1 MDSKI
6 EKMIKR
12 GILIAGVLTRDEE
25 DFVTAERVDDLE
37 ALKEREVQGKEL
49 YYATSSM
56 GRSVFTINRQGEI
69 ENHKGVDSN
78 LTGNENVVVGL
89 TDTHFV
95 GIPNP
100 VTGSMHEI
108 SLRTEP
114 SKNGERTC
122 EFRFRGTSPLEDL
135 EEEADRNEDLSRIGV
150 KVPKLTMVKEY
161 SREKAKKLGLP
172 YHIPGK
178 YSDLEEKTKLTD
190 VEEVKKRKEKISNN
204 ESLVY
209 VDELEDGYR
218 PMLLREYFEI
228 YGLFDNPEIIKF
240 IEEENAAT
248 GRKDVSVEDAI
259 SSIDRSY
266 SLGQRYG
273 QGIRILGSPFRISD
287 IQGYINDK
295 DKESL
300 DLIADFTESM
310 LPEDKKGLGFET
322 VFAETIG
329 KNVAMLI
336 NGGWYVNNAMHRQ
349 DFDLSGAMCDD
360 AYDELSQVV
369 EKYNK
374 IDDLGKREGMIS
386 EAKKKYIEQIH
397 FVASTVK
404 ILQDAM
410 AVRGKTEDEIQGV
423 FETYVDSFVSNL
435 DFEKIA
441 GRIGSTREEVA
452 AALTDYLDVTKV
464 VEHDKEAIPAD
475 YPFEEESRDYT
486 LEMARRYRPHAEYS
500 DSVINA
506 NQSFN
511 GFYREL
517 SEGITQKLRLRQ
529 LSDTYKDIKITDEEL
544 RDADKLLGRG
554 LEDKDKNQEE
564 VK

>member
-6 EKMIKR
+6 EKMVKR

-37 ALKEREVQGKEL
+37 ALKEREAQGEEL

-89 TDTHFV
+89 TNTHFV

-100 VTGSMHEI
+100 VSGSMHEI

-114 SKNGERTC
+114 SQNGVRTC

-190 VEEVKKRKEKISNN
+190 VEEVRKRKEKISNN

-218 PMLLREYFEI
+218 PMLLREYFEL

-240 IEEENAAT
+240 IEEENATT
-248 GRKDVSVEDAI
+248 GRKDISVEDAI

-273 QGIRILGSPFRISD
+273 QGIRILGSPFRVSD

-322 VFAETIG
+322 VFAETMG
-329 KNVAMLI
+329 KNVAMLL

-369 EKYNK
+369 ERYSK
-374 IDDLGKREGMIS
+374 IDNPGKREGMIS
-386 EAKKKYIEQIH
+386 EAKKQYIEQIH

-410 AVRGKTEDEIQGV
+410 AVRGKTEEEIQGV

-441 GRIGSTREEVA
+441 GRIGSTREEVVA
-452 AALTDYLDVTKV
+452 VLTDYLDVTKV
-464 VEHDKEAIPAD
+464 VEHDREAIPAD
-475 YPFEEESRDYT
+475 YPFEEGTRDYT

-529 LSDTYKDIKITDEEL
+529 LSDTYKDTKITDEEL
-544 RDADKLLGRG
+544 RDAYKLLGRG

>member
-6 EKMIKR
+6 EKMVKR

-25 DFVTAERVDDLE
+25 DFVTVERVDDLE
-37 ALKEREVQGKEL
+37 ALKEREAQGEEL

-89 TDTHFV
+89 TNTHFV

-100 VTGSMHEI
+100 VSGSMHEI

-114 SKNGERTC
+114 SQNGVRTC

-190 VEEVKKRKEKISNN
+190 VEEVRKRKEKISNN

-218 PMLLREYFEI
+218 PMLLREYFEL

-273 QGIRILGSPFRISD
+273 QGIRILGSPFRVSD

-295 DKESL
+295 DKEAL

-322 VFAETIG
+322 VFAETMG
-329 KNVAMLI
+329 KNVAMLL

-369 EKYNK
+369 ERYSK
-374 IDDLGKREGMIS
+374 IDNPGKREGMIS
-386 EAKKKYIEQIH
+386 EAKKQYIEQIH

-410 AVRGKTEDEIQGV
+410 AVRGKTEEEIQGV

-441 GRIGSTREEVA
+441 GRIGSTREEVV

-464 VEHDKEAIPAD
+464 VEHDREAIPAD
-475 YPFEEESRDYT
+475 YPFEEGTRDYT

-529 LSDTYKDIKITDEEL
+529 LSDTYKDTKITDEEL
-544 RDADKLLGRG
+544 RDAYKLLGRG

>member
-6 EKMIKR
+6 EKMVKR
-12 GILIAGVLTRDEE
+12 GILIAGVLIRDEE

-37 ALKEREVQGKEL
+37 ALKEREAQGEEL

-89 TDTHFV
+89 TNTHFV

-100 VTGSMHEI
+100 VSGSMHEI

-114 SKNGERTC
+114 SQNGVRTC

-190 VEEVKKRKEKISNN
+190 VEEVRKRKEKISNN
-204 ESLVY
+204 ESLEY

-218 PMLLREYFEI
+218 PMLLREYFEL

-240 IEEENAAT
+240 IEEENATT
-248 GRKDVSVEDAI
+248 GRKDISVEDAI

-273 QGIRILGSPFRISD
+273 QGIRILGSPFRVSD

-295 DKESL
+295 DKEAL

-322 VFAETIG
+322 VFAETMG
-329 KNVAMLI
+329 KNVAMLL
-336 NGGWYVNNAMHRQ
+336 NSGWYVNNAMHRQ

-369 EKYNK
+369 ERYSK
-374 IDDLGKREGMIS
+374 IDNPGKREGMIS
-386 EAKKKYIEQIH
+386 EAKKQYIEQIH

-410 AVRGKTEDEIQGV
+410 AVRGKTEEEIQGV

-441 GRIGSTREEVA
+441 GRIGSTREEVVA
-452 AALTDYLDVTKV
+452 VLTDYLDVTKV
-464 VEHDKEAIPAD
+464 VEHDREAIPAD
-475 YPFEEESRDYT
+475 YPFEEGTRDYT

-529 LSDTYKDIKITDEEL
+529 LSDTYKDTKITDEEL

>member
-6 EKMIKR
+6 EKMVKR

-25 DFVTAERVDDLE
+25 DFVTAERVDNLE
-37 ALKEREVQGKEL
+37 ALKEREAQGEEL

-100 VTGSMHEI
+100 VSGSMHEI

-114 SKNGERTC
+114 SQNGVRTC

-135 EEEADRNEDLSRIGV
+135 EEEADRNEELSRIGV

-190 VEEVKKRKEKISNN
+190 VEEVRKRKEKISNN

-218 PMLLREYFEI
+218 PMLLREYFEL

-273 QGIRILGSPFRISD
+273 QGIRILGSPFRVSD

-322 VFAETIG
+322 VFAETMG
-329 KNVAMLI
+329 KNVAMLL

-360 AYDELSQVV
+360 AYEELSQVV
-369 EKYNK
+369 ERYSK
-374 IDDLGKREGMIS
+374 IDNPGKREGMIS
-386 EAKKKYIEQIH
+386 EAKKQYIEQIH

-410 AVRGKTEDEIQGV
+410 AIRGKTEEEIQGV

-441 GRIGSTREEVA
+441 GRIGSTREVVV

-464 VEHDKEAIPAD
+464 VEHDREAIPAD
-475 YPFEEESRDYT
+475 YPFEEGTRDYT

-529 LSDTYKDIKITDEEL
+529 LSDTYKDTKITDEEL
-544 RDADKLLGRG
+544 RDADKLLERG

>member
-37 ALKEREVQGKEL
+37 ALKEREAQGKEL

-410 AVRGKTEDEIQGV
+410 AVRGKTEEEIQGV

>member
-6 EKMIKR
+6 EKMVKR

-25 DFVTAERVDDLE
+25 DFVTVERVDDLE
-37 ALKEREVQGKEL
+37 ALKEREAQGEEL

-89 TDTHFV
+89 TNTHFV

-100 VTGSMHEI
+100 VSGSMHEI

-114 SKNGERTC
+114 SQNGVRTC

-190 VEEVKKRKEKISNN
+190 VEEVRKRKEKISNN

-228 YGLFDNPEIIKF
+228 HGLFDNPEIIKF

-273 QGIRILGSPFRISD
+273 QGIRILGSPFRVSD

-322 VFAETIG
+322 VFAETMG
-329 KNVAMLI
+329 KNVAMLL

-369 EKYNK
+369 ERYSK
-374 IDDLGKREGMIS
+374 IDNPGKREGMIS
-386 EAKKKYIEQIH
+386 EAKKQYIEQIH

-410 AVRGKTEDEIQGV
+410 AVRGKTEEEIQGV

-441 GRIGSTREEVA
+441 GRIGSTREGVV

-464 VEHDKEAIPAD
+464 VEHDREAIPAD
-475 YPFEEESRDYT
+475 YPFEEGTRDYT

-529 LSDTYKDIKITDEEL
+529 LSDTYKDTKITDEEL
-544 RDADKLLGRG
+544 RDAYKLLGRG

>member
-37 ALKEREVQGKEL
+37 ALKEREAQGKEL

>member
-37 ALKEREVQGKEL
+37 VLKEIETQGKEL

-114 SKNGERTC
+114 SKNGARTC

-178 YSDLEEKTKLTD
+178 YSDLEEKTKLID

-228 YGLFDNPEIIKF
+228 YGLFNNPEIIKF

-259 SSIDRSY
+259 SSIDKSY

-310 LPEDKKGLGFET
+310 LSEDKKGLGFET
-322 VFAETIG
+322 VFAETMG
-329 KNVAMLI
+329 KNVAMLL
-336 NGGWYVNNAMHRQ
+336 NGGWYVNNVMHRQ
-349 DFDLSGAMCDD
+349 DFDLSGTMCDD

-374 IDDLGKREGMIS
+374 IDDPGKREGMIS

-423 FETYVDSFVSNL
+423 FETYVDSFVSNF

-441 GRIGSTREEVA
+441 GRIGSTGEEVA

-464 VEHDKEAIPAD
+464 VEHDREAIPAD
-475 YPFEEESRDYT
+475 YPFEEGSRDYT

>member
-6 EKMIKR
+6 EKMVKR

-37 ALKEREVQGKEL
+37 ALKEREAQGEEL

-89 TDTHFV
+89 TNTHFV

-100 VTGSMHEI
+100 VSGSMHEI

-114 SKNGERTC
+114 SQNGVRTC

-190 VEEVKKRKEKISNN
+190 VEEVRKRKEKISNN
-204 ESLVY
+204 ESLEY

-218 PMLLREYFEI
+218 PMLLREYFEL

-240 IEEENAAT
+240 IEEENATT
-248 GRKDVSVEDAI
+248 GRKDISVEDAI

-273 QGIRILGSPFRISD
+273 QGIRILGSPFRVSD

-295 DKESL
+295 DKEAL

-322 VFAETIG
+322 VFAETMG
-329 KNVAMLI
+329 KNVAMLL

-369 EKYNK
+369 ERYSK
-374 IDDLGKREGMIS
+374 IDNPGKREGMIS
-386 EAKKKYIEQIH
+386 EAKKQYIEQIH

-410 AVRGKTEDEIQGV
+410 TVRGKTEEEIQGV

-441 GRIGSTREEVA
+441 GRIGSTREGVV

-464 VEHDKEAIPAD
+464 VEHDREAIPAD
-475 YPFEEESRDYT
+475 YPFEEGTRDYT

-529 LSDTYKDIKITDEEL
+529 LSDTYKDTKITDEEL

>member
-6 EKMIKR
+6 EKMVKR

-25 DFVTAERVDDLE
+25 DFVTAERVDNLE
-37 ALKEREVQGKEL
+37 ALKEREAQGEEL

-100 VTGSMHEI
+100 VSGSMHEI
-108 SLRTEP
+108 SFRTEP
-114 SKNGERTC
+114 SQNGVRTC

-190 VEEVKKRKEKISNN
+190 VEEVRKRKEKISNN

-218 PMLLREYFEI
+218 PMLLREYFEL

-273 QGIRILGSPFRISD
+273 QGIRILGSPFRVSD

-322 VFAETIG
+322 VFAETMG
-329 KNVAMLI
+329 KNVAMLL

-360 AYDELSQVV
+360 AYEELSQVV
-369 EKYNK
+369 ERYSK
-374 IDDLGKREGMIS
+374 IDNPGKREGMIS
-386 EAKKKYIEQIH
+386 EAKKQYIEQIH

-410 AVRGKTEDEIQGV
+410 AIRGKTEEEIQGV

-441 GRIGSTREEVA
+441 GRIGSTREVVV

-464 VEHDKEAIPAD
+464 VEHDREAIPAD
-475 YPFEEESRDYT
+475 YPFEEGTRDYT

-529 LSDTYKDIKITDEEL
+529 LSDTYKDTKITDEEL
-544 RDADKLLGRG
+544 RDADKLLERG

>member
-37 ALKEREVQGKEL
+37 ALKEREAQGKEL

-329 KNVAMLI
+329 KNIAMLI

>member
-6 EKMIKR
+6 EKMVKR

-25 DFVTAERVDDLE
+25 DFVTAERVDNLE
-37 ALKEREVQGKEL
+37 ALKEREAQGEEL

-100 VTGSMHEI
+100 VSGSMHEI
-108 SLRTEP
+108 SFRTEP
-114 SKNGERTC
+114 SQNGVRTC

-190 VEEVKKRKEKISNN
+190 VEEVRKRKEKISNN

-218 PMLLREYFEI
+218 PMLLREYFEL

-273 QGIRILGSPFRISD
+273 QGIRILGSPFRVSD

-322 VFAETIG
+322 VFAETMG
-329 KNVAMLI
+329 KNVAMLL

-360 AYDELSQVV
+360 AYEELSQVV
-369 EKYNK
+369 ERYSK
-374 IDDLGKREGMIS
+374 IDNPGKREGMIS
-386 EAKKKYIEQIH
+386 EAKKQYIEQIH

-410 AVRGKTEDEIQGV
+410 AVRGKTEEEIQGV

-441 GRIGSTREEVA
+441 GRIGSTREVVV

-464 VEHDKEAIPAD
+464 VEHDREAIPAD
-475 YPFEEESRDYT
+475 YPFEEGTRDYT

-529 LSDTYKDIKITDEEL
+529 LSDTYKDTKITDEEL
-544 RDADKLLGRG
+544 RDADKLLERG

>member
-6 EKMIKR
+6 EKMVKR

-25 DFVTAERVDDLE
+25 DFVTVERIDDLE
-37 ALKEREVQGKEL
+37 ALKEREAQGEEL

-89 TDTHFV
+89 TNTHFV

-100 VTGSMHEI
+100 VSGSMHEI

-114 SKNGERTC
+114 SQNGVRTC

-190 VEEVKKRKEKISNN
+190 VEEVRKRKEKISNN

-218 PMLLREYFEI
+218 PMLLREYFEL

-273 QGIRILGSPFRISD
+273 QGIRILGSPFRVSD

-295 DKESL
+295 DKEAL

-322 VFAETIG
+322 VFAETMG
-329 KNVAMLI
+329 KNVAMLL

-369 EKYNK
+369 ERYSK
-374 IDDLGKREGMIS
+374 IDNPGKREGMIS
-386 EAKKKYIEQIH
+386 EAKKQYIEQIH

-410 AVRGKTEDEIQGV
+410 TVRGKTEEEIQGV

-441 GRIGSTREEVA
+441 GRIGSTREGVV

-464 VEHDKEAIPAD
+464 VEHDREAIPAD
-475 YPFEEESRDYT
+475 YPFEEGTRDYT

-529 LSDTYKDIKITDEEL
+529 LSDTYKDTKITDEEL
-544 RDADKLLGRG
+544 RDAYKLLGRG

>member
-6 EKMIKR
+6 EKMVKR

-25 DFVTAERVDDLE
+25 DFVTVERVDDLE
-37 ALKEREVQGKEL
+37 ALKEREAQGEEL

-89 TDTHFV
+89 TNTHFV

-100 VTGSMHEI
+100 VSGSMHEI

-114 SKNGERTC
+114 SQNGVRTC

-190 VEEVKKRKEKISNN
+190 VEEVRKRKEKISNN

-218 PMLLREYFEI
+218 PMLLREYFEL

-273 QGIRILGSPFRISD
+273 QGIRILGSPFRVSD

-295 DKESL
+295 DKEAL

-322 VFAETIG
+322 VFAETMG
-329 KNVAMLI
+329 KNVAMLL

-369 EKYNK
+369 ERYSK
-374 IDDLGKREGMIS
+374 IDNPGKREGMIS
-386 EAKKKYIEQIH
+386 EAKKQYIEQIH

-404 ILQDAM
+404 ILQAAM
-410 AVRGKTEDEIQGV
+410 TVRGKTEEEIQGV

-441 GRIGSTREEVA
+441 GRIGSTREGVV

-464 VEHDKEAIPAD
+464 VEHDREAIPAD
-475 YPFEEESRDYT
+475 YPFEEGTRDYT

-529 LSDTYKDIKITDEEL
+529 LSDTYKDTKITDEEL
-544 RDADKLLGRG
+544 RDAYKLLGRG

>member
-6 EKMIKR
+6 EKMVKR

-37 ALKEREVQGKEL
+37 ALKEREAQGEEL

-89 TDTHFV
+89 TNTHFV

-100 VTGSMHEI
+100 VSGSMHEI

-114 SKNGERTC
+114 SQNGVRTC

-190 VEEVKKRKEKISNN
+190 VEEVRKRKEKISNN
-204 ESLVY
+204 ESLEY

-218 PMLLREYFEI
+218 PMLLREYFEL

-240 IEEENAAT
+240 IEEENATT
-248 GRKDVSVEDAI
+248 GRKDISVEDAI

-322 VFAETIG
+322 VFAETMG
-329 KNVAMLI
+329 KNVAMLL
-336 NGGWYVNNAMHRQ
+336 NSGWYVNNAMHRQ

-369 EKYNK
+369 ERYSK
-374 IDDLGKREGMIS
+374 IDNPGKREGMIS
-386 EAKKKYIEQIH
+386 EAKKQYIEQIH

-410 AVRGKTEDEIQGV
+410 AVRGKTEEEIQGV

-441 GRIGSTREEVA
+441 GRIGSTREEVVA
-452 AALTDYLDVTKV
+452 VLTDYLDVTKV
-464 VEHDKEAIPAD
+464 VEHDREAIPAD
-475 YPFEEESRDYT
+475 YPFEEGTRDYT

-529 LSDTYKDIKITDEEL
+529 LSDTYKDTKITDEEL

>member
-37 ALKEREVQGKEL
+37 ALKEREAQGKEL

-329 KNVAMLI
+329 KNIAMLI

-529 LSDTYKDIKITDEEL
+529 LSDTYKDIKIIDEEL

>member
-6 EKMIKR
+6 EKMVKR

-25 DFVTAERVDDLE
+25 DFVTVERVDDLE
-37 ALKEREVQGKEL
+37 ALKEREAQGEEL

-89 TDTHFV
+89 TNTHFV

-100 VTGSMHEI
+100 VSGSMHEI

-114 SKNGERTC
+114 SQNGVRTC

-190 VEEVKKRKEKISNN
+190 VEEVRKRKEKISNN

-218 PMLLREYFEI
+218 PMLLREYFEL

-273 QGIRILGSPFRISD
+273 QGIRILGSPFRVSD

-295 DKESL
+295 DKEAL

-322 VFAETIG
+322 VFAETMG
-329 KNVAMLI
+329 KNVAMLL

-369 EKYNK
+369 ERYSK
-374 IDDLGKREGMIS
+374 IDNPGKREGMIS
-386 EAKKKYIEQIH
+386 EAKKQYIEQIH

-410 AVRGKTEDEIQGV
+410 TVRGKTEEEIQGV

-441 GRIGSTREEVA
+441 GRIGSTREGVV

-464 VEHDKEAIPAD
+464 VEHDREAIPAD
-475 YPFEEESRDYT
+475 YPFEEGTRDYT

-529 LSDTYKDIKITDEEL
+529 LSDTYKDTKITDEEL
-544 RDADKLLGRG
+544 RDAYKLLGRG

>member
-37 ALKEREVQGKEL
+37 ALKEREAQGKEL

-529 LSDTYKDIKITDEEL
+529 LSDTYKDIKIIDEEL

>member
-6 EKMIKR
+6 EKMVKR

-37 ALKEREVQGKEL
+37 ALKEREAQGEEL

-89 TDTHFV
+89 TNTHFV

-100 VTGSMHEI
+100 VSGSMHEI

-114 SKNGERTC
+114 SQNGVRTC

-190 VEEVKKRKEKISNN
+190 VEEVRKRKEKISNN

-218 PMLLREYFEI
+218 PMLLREYFEL

-273 QGIRILGSPFRISD
+273 QGIRILGSPFRVSD

-322 VFAETIG
+322 VFAETMG
-329 KNVAMLI
+329 KNVAMLL
-336 NGGWYVNNAMHRQ
+336 NGGWYVNNAIHRQ

-369 EKYNK
+369 ERYSK
-374 IDDLGKREGMIS
+374 IDNPGKREGMIS
-386 EAKKKYIEQIH
+386 EAKKQYIEQIH

-410 AVRGKTEDEIQGV
+410 AVRGKTEEEIQGV

-441 GRIGSTREEVA
+441 GRIGSTREEVV

-464 VEHDKEAIPAD
+464 VEHDREAIPAD
-475 YPFEEESRDYT
+475 YPFQEETRDYT

-529 LSDTYKDIKITDEEL
+529 LSDTYKDTKITDEEL

>member
-6 EKMIKR
+6 EKMVKR

-25 DFVTAERVDDLE
+25 DFVTVERVDDLE
-37 ALKEREVQGKEL
+37 ALKEREAQGEEI

-89 TDTHFV
+89 TNTHFV

-100 VTGSMHEI
+100 VSGSMHEI

-114 SKNGERTC
+114 SQNGVRTC

-190 VEEVKKRKEKISNN
+190 VEEVRKRKEKISNN

-218 PMLLREYFEI
+218 PMLLREYFEL

-273 QGIRILGSPFRISD
+273 QGIRILGSPFRVSD

-322 VFAETIG
+322 VFAETMG
-329 KNVAMLI
+329 KNVAMLL
-336 NGGWYVNNAMHRQ
+336 NGGWYANNAMHRQ

-369 EKYNK
+369 ERYSK
-374 IDDLGKREGMIS
+374 IDNPGKREGMIS
-386 EAKKKYIEQIH
+386 EAKKQYIEQIH

-410 AVRGKTEDEIQGV
+410 AVRGKTEEEIQGV

-441 GRIGSTREEVA
+441 GRIGSTREEVV

-464 VEHDKEAIPAD
+464 VEHDREAIPVD
-475 YPFEEESRDYT
+475 YPFEEGTRDYT

-511 GFYREL
+511 GFYRDL

-529 LSDTYKDIKITDEEL
+529 LSDTYKDTKITDEEL